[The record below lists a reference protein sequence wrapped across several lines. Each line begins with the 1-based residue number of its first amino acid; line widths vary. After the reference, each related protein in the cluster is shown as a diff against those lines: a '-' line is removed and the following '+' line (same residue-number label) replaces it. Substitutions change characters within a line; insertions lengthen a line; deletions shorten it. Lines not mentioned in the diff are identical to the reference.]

1 MADDDHAENGRAD
14 GHHDGQVDAQLV
26 TRLVEQLTRAIHDLA
41 AGQAPPAEH
50 DANRPRRQR
59 VDFGYRALGTL
70 MGRTSRTGKEFDVPT
85 FAARWDEERP
95 VIHLVGLPEV
105 EETVKVIRSVR
116 LEPKRIGPDR
126 AIDSMVGLG
135 GPAGPLLAFGPRLAA
150 EPHVVIE

>member
-1 MADDDHAENGRAD
+1 
-14 GHHDGQVDAQLV
+14 
-26 TRLVEQLTRAIHDLA
+26 
-41 AGQAPPAEH
+41 
-50 DANRPRRQR
+50 
-59 VDFGYRALGTL
+59 

-95 VIHLVGLPEV
+95 VIHLVGLPEAVTHVELRAGTV